1 MFTFCE
7 LRGGK
12 KMKQLQVFNHQEFG
26 ALEVIHLNG
35 KEMFNLENV
44 AWSLGYTKVAK
55 GKTYL
60 RKDRIEKVIQK
71 ADISVIVHDGQ
82 PYITEDGLYELIFES
97 ETQKAKEFRKWVTSE
112 VLPSIRKHGAYMTPN
127 TINALLQD
135 PDLIIGLASQLKQEQ
150 QARQV
155 AEQKNL
161 MLTQQIAE
169 NASKITY
176 LDQILQSQD
185 TVTVSQVAADYGLS
199 AMKLNKILKEEKVQY
214 KVNNQWLLYSKY
226 QNKGYT
232 KSKTVDVV
240 HTDGSRSVKMNTRWT
255 QKGRLFIHELLTKR
269 GIIPEMDRE
278 AM

>member
-1 MFTFCE
+1 MN
-7 LRGGK
+7 K
-12 KMKQLQVFNHQEFG
+12 LQVFNNEDLGQVRTVVKGEDVWFV
-26 ALEVIHLNG
+26 AKDVCEVLEIKNTTQAMQKLDP
-35 KEMFNLENV
+35 EERTMFNIGRQGETNIINE
-44 AWSLGYTKVAK
+44 S
-55 GKTYL
+55 
-60 RKDRIEKVIQK
+60 
-71 ADISVIVHDGQ
+71 
-82 PYITEDGLYELIFES
+82 GLYSLIMTS
-97 ETQKAKEFRKWVTSE
+97 RKPQAKAFKKWVTTE

-150 QARQV
+150 QARQI

-199 AMKLNKILKEEKVQY
+199 AIKLNKILNDEKVQY
-214 KVNNQWLLYSKY
+214 KVNNQWLLYSKH

-278 AM
+278 AV

>member
-1 MFTFCE
+1 MN
-7 LRGGK
+7 
-12 KMKQLQVFNHQEFG
+12 QLQVFNNEELGQVRTVVKGEDVWFV
-26 ALEVIHLNG
+26 AKDVCEVLQIKNTTQAMQKLDP
-35 KEMFNLENV
+35 EERTMFNIGRQGETNIINE
-44 AWSLGYTKVAK
+44 S
-55 GKTYL
+55 
-60 RKDRIEKVIQK
+60 
-71 ADISVIVHDGQ
+71 
-82 PYITEDGLYELIFES
+82 GLYSLIMTS
-97 ETQKAKEFRKWVTSE
+97 RKPQAKAFKKWVTSE

-199 AMKLNKILKEEKVQY
+199 AMKLNKILNDEKVQY
-214 KVNNQWLLYSKY
+214 KVNNQWLLYSKH

-232 KSKTVDVV
+232 KSKTVGVV

-278 AM
+278 AV

>member
-1 MFTFCE
+1 MNELKNFSHNMFGNLGILIKE
-7 LRGGK
+7 
-12 KMKQLQVFNHQEFG
+12 
-26 ALEVIHLNG
+26 G
-35 KEMFNLENV
+35 KEFFPATDV
-44 AWSLGYTKVAK
+44 AKALGYSNPHKAI
-55 GKTYL
+55 
-60 RKDRIEKVIQK
+60 KDHCKPEGVNEALVPTNSGVQNKKFINEANLYRL
-71 ADISVIVHDGQ
+71 IVKSKLPQ
-82 PYITEDGLYELIFES
+82 AEQFE
-97 ETQKAKEFRKWVTSE
+97 KWVFEE

-127 TINALLQD
+127 IINALLQD

-150 QARQV
+150 QARQI

-199 AMKLNKILKEEKVQY
+199 AMKLNKILNDERVQY
-214 KVNNQWLLYSKY
+214 KVNNQWLLYSKR

-269 GIIPEMDRE
+269 GIIPEMDR
-278 AM
+278 AAV

>member
-1 MFTFCE
+1 MN
-7 LRGGK
+7 K
-12 KMKQLQVFNHQEFG
+12 LQVFNNEEFG
-26 ALEVIHLNG
+26 QVRTMVQGEDVW
-35 KEMFNLENV
+35 F
-44 AWSLGYTKVAK
+44 VAK
-55 GKTYL
+55 DVCDVLEIKNHRTSISIL
-60 RKDRIEKVIQK
+60 DEDEKGVHSMDTLGGIQQLQT
-71 ADISVIVHDGQ
+71 INES
-82 PYITEDGLYELIFES
+82 GLYSLVLRS
-97 ETQKAKEFRKWVTSE
+97 RKPQAKAFKKWVTSE

-135 PDLIIGLASQLKQEQ
+135 PDLIIGIVSQLKQEQ

-214 KVNNQWLLYSKY
+214 KVNNQWLLYSKH

-232 KSKTVDVV
+232 KSQTVDVT
-240 HTDGSRSVKMNTRWT
+240 HSDGSRSVKMNTRWT
-255 QKGRLFIHELLTKR
+255 QKGRLFIHDILMKR
-269 GIIPEMDRE
+269 GIIPEMDKE
-278 AM
+278 AV